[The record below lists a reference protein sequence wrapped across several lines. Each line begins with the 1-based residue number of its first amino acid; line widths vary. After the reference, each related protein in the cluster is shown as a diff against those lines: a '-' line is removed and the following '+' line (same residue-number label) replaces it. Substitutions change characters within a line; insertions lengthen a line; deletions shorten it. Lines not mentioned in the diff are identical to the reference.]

1 MRSGGNGTAAEHEG
15 GVRKRFYQ
23 ESRKAGKPES
33 KFLNAAEPLF
43 LISSFPNNFSR
54 FPQCRFDNGVT
65 CRYGFSMSRD
75 YVLQPFH
82 AAVHLQI
89 DYARELNEQQ
99 LAAVTAPPGPS
110 LVIAGAGSGKTR
122 TLTYRVAYLLEQGIP
137 PDRILLL
144 TFTNKAAK
152 EMMRRVT
159 ELLGQ
164 ELATLWG
171 GTFHSLGNR
180 ILRQHANLL
189 GYQRDFT
196 IMDRE
201 DAKHL
206 ITTCVAESNID
217 VKATRFPKA
226 EVLGDIFSLALNMQ
240 KPVEEILAENYDYF
254 SELAAPIAEMKKR
267 YESRKLATNAM
278 DFDDLLV
285 LWLKL
290 LREHADVR
298 EHYQR
303 RFQFIMVDEYQDTN
317 RLQSELIDLLAAR
330 NRNVMVVGDD
340 AQSIYAW
347 RGANFQNILKFSER
361 YAGAK
366 IYKIETNYRS
376 TPEILNVANA
386 AITANIHQFAKHLT
400 PARKSGSKPGL
411 VTCEDAGQQAA
422 FVAQRVLELREEG
435 MDLNKMAVLYRSHFH
450 ALELQLELTRRNIPF
465 SITSGI
471 RFFEQ
476 AHIKDV
482 TAYLKLVTNPRDELA
497 FKRLVQLLPG
507 IGGKGA
513 DKIWKEY
520 LQKAEDGRRKAE
532 DNVEVRSA
540 EEEKLQVPSSKFQN
554 PIATALQGCAV
565 PKKTGVAWAQFTAT
579 VAQME
584 AKDVRGNASKMIRLA
599 VEAGYEEHLKEN
611 YPNFQSRLE
620 DLEQL
625 AVFARQFETIEDFLT
640 QLALL
645 TNVEAE
651 DDQAANRDDEQL
663 KLSTIHQA
671 KGLEFDVVF
680 VIMLCDG
687 LFPSARSLDTAEGE
701 EEERRLMYVAITRA
715 RNELYLSY
723 PLIRATGNTGDM
735 MQQPSRFLSEI
746 PAELIEEWNLRTYG

>member
-1 MRSGGNGTAAEHEG
+1 
-15 GVRKRFYQ
+15 
-23 ESRKAGKPES
+23 
-33 KFLNAAEPLF
+33 
-43 LISSFPNNFSR
+43 
-54 FPQCRFDNGVT
+54 
-65 CRYGFSMSRD
+65 MSRD
-75 YVLQPFH
+75 YVLQPFR
-82 AAVHLQI
+82 AEVHLQI

-99 LAAVTAPPGPS
+99 FAAVTAPPGPS

-137 PDRILLL
+137 ADRILLL

-164 ELATLWG
+164 ELNTLWG
-171 GTFHSLGNR
+171 GTFHSIGNR
-180 ILRQHANLL
+180 ILRQHATLL

-206 ITTCVAESNID
+206 ITACVAESNID
-217 VKATRFPKA
+217 VKKTRFPKA
-226 EVLGDIFSLALNMQ
+226 DVLGDIFSLALNMQ
-240 KPVEEILAENYDYF
+240 KPVVDILAEHYDYF
-254 SELAAPIAEMKKR
+254 TELAPQIEDMEKR
-267 YESRKLATNAM
+267 YAARKLATNAM
-278 DFDDLLV
+278 DFDDLIV

-290 LREHADVR
+290 LREHAEVR

-303 RFQFIMVDEYQDTN
+303 RFQFILVDEYQDTN
-317 RLQSELIDLLAAR
+317 RLQSDLIDMLAAR
-330 NRNVMVVGDD
+330 HHNVMVVGDD

-347 RGANFQNILKFSER
+347 RGANFQNIIKFSER
-361 YAGAK
+361 YEGAK
-366 IYKIETNYRS
+366 VYKIETNYRS
-376 TPEILNVANA
+376 TPEILEVANA
-386 AITANIHQFAKHLT
+386 AITANVNQFEKHLT
-400 PARKSGSKPGL
+400 SARKPGSKPAL
-411 VTCEDAGQQAA
+411 VTCQDAGQQAA
-422 FVAQRVLELREEG
+422 FVAQRVLELRDEG
-435 MDLNKMAVLYRSHFH
+435 VNLNNMAVLYRSHFH

-520 LQKAEDGRRKAE
+520 EQKSEGGSQKAEVPAAE
-532 DNVEVRSA
+532 G
-540 EEEKLQVPSSKFQN
+540 QN
-554 PIATALQGCAV
+554 IQHPVATALQGCAV
-565 PKKTGVAWAQFTAT
+565 PKKTAVAWAQFTAT

-584 AKDVRGNASKMIRLA
+584 AKDVRGNASKMIKLA
-599 VEAGYEEHLKEN
+599 VEAGYEDHLKEN

-625 AVFARQFETIEDFLT
+625 AVFARQFNSIEDFLT

-651 DDQAANRDDEQL
+651 DDQTANRDDEQL

-687 LFPSARSLDTAEGE
+687 LFPSSRSLETTEGE
-701 EEERRLMYVAITRA
+701 EEERRLMYVSITRA

-723 PLIRATGNTGDM
+723 PLIRATGNTGNM
-735 MQQPSRFLSEI
+735 MQQPSRFLGEI
-746 PAELIEEWNLRTYG
+746 PKELIEEWNLRTYG